1 MAKQQE
7 PIRTEAFVHIG
18 DRTVNIETLTPE
30 QRSYVGAQLL
40 STMLNAGN
48 EGKAVFAVEGLPER
62 DLIFHASNPHAI
74 ADFKETA
81 CAEAQTES
89 EAKLA

>member
-1 MAKQQE
+1 MAKKQE

-18 DRTVNIETLTPE
+18 DQTVNIDTLTPE

-40 STMLNAGN
+40 ATMLNAGN

-62 DLIFHASNPHAI
+62 DSVFHASNPQPV
-74 ADFKETA
+74 ADFKEKT
-81 CAEAQTES
+81 CAEAQEGS